1 MLNLTVEQKEILAN
15 QARNELSKKSF
26 RDYLIHVHHGAYSH
40 FRHTELIA
48 EKLQRIAEGEQK
60 HLIFELPPRHGKSM
74 TITESFPSY
83 YIGKNPSKRVI
94 ATAYGD
100 SLARK
105 FGRLNKQKLQ
115 EFGADIFDVEI
126 GRESS
131 KATNWTLDGHRGGML
146 STGIGGGITGE
157 GADLLIVDDPFKN
170 RAEANSATIR
180 DKIWDEWQN
189 TLLTRLQKGASV
201 VVIMTRWHED
211 DLIGRL
217 LASEPEKWERIRL
230 PAIAEDEDDLLGR
243 EIGEPLCPELGFD
256 EVWAE
261 DKKKSVGSMVWSALY
276 QQRPSPADGEYFKR
290 KHWKYYKVL
299 PDLSEFDEII
309 QSWDMAFKDSAKN
322 DNDFVVGEVWG
333 RIGANKYLIDMVRG
347 RMNFPATVQAFR
359 NLTARYPE
367 AHAKLVEDK
376 ANGTAVIQTLSNEI
390 TGIIPVNPEGGKES
404 RASSAS
410 VDVEAGNVYLPDP
423 SLKPWVHD
431 FVEEHASFP
440 NGAHDDMVDAHTQ
453 ASNRFNNKPKPNIRM
468 L

>member
-1 MLNLTVEQKEILAN
+1 MQTLTEIEKETLA
-15 QARNELSKKSF
+15 E
-26 RDYLIHVHHGAYSH
+26 
-40 FRHTELIA
+40 IA
-48 EKLQRIAEGEQK
+48 EKELYKRSYRDYIEYVHRGHYEHFKHTEFLCERLQPIADGEKKRI
-60 HLIFELPPRHGKSM
+60 IIELPPRHSKSM
-74 TITESFPSY
+74 TVTETFPSY
-83 YIGKNPSKRVI
+83 FIGKNPNKRVI

-105 FGRLNKQKLQ
+105 FGRLNKQKLDDVGNDL
-115 EFGADIFDVEI
+115 FGIEVA
-126 GRESS
+126 RETS
-131 KATNWTLDGHRGGML
+131 KATNWTLDGYRGGML

-157 GADLLIVDDPFKN
+157 GADLLLVDDPFKN
-170 RAEANSATIR
+170 RESANSQTMR
-180 DKIWDEWQN
+180 DKVWDEWQN
-189 TLLTRLQKGASV
+189 TLLTRLQQGASV
-201 VVIMTRWHED
+201 IVIMTRWHED
-211 DLIGRL
+211 DLVGRL

-243 EIGEPLCPELGFD
+243 EIDEPLCPELGFD
-256 EVWAE
+256 EEWAE
-261 DKKKSVGSMVWSALY
+261 EKKQSVGSMVWSALY
-276 QQRPSPADGEYFKR
+276 QQRPSPADGEFFKR

-333 RIGANKYLIDMVRG
+333 RIGAKKYLIDMVRG

-376 ANGTAVIQTLSNEI
+376 ANGTAVIQTLQNEI
-390 TGIIPVNPEGGKES
+390 HGIIPINPEGGKES

-440 NGAHDDMVDAHTQ
+440 NGAHDDMVDAHSQ
-453 ASNRFNNKPKPNIRM
+453 ANNRFNNKPKPRVRT